1 MSNTLNEKFEEFAT
15 AQADVLKEYQDPM
28 PTVTATVVPA
38 TGSDPTAVS
47 GDPQQR
53 SSGKD
58 EPSGSDPKVPE
69 AVANGQSRNDL
80 GGSQS
85 PPLHAAKGEGEQN
98 PGAKASAPVSQDSS
112 ETSSSGKPGDEA
124 GPNSLGAEITHG
136 TSKGPDVKYPIKPSY
151 ESVDV
156 SDDVKA
162 LLEGT
167 ELSEEFAE
175 KAKTIFEA
183 AVKAKLSEEHDKIV
197 EHFAKETLEK
207 IEVAKRDLSEDV
219 NGTVNYAV
227 AQWMEENKLAVD
239 HGIKTEITEDF
250 MVGLKNLFEEHYIS
264 IPEEK
269 VEVVE
274 GMAASIRE
282 MEERLD
288 EQVKTNVKLQA
299 RLNESAKTTIL
310 NTVSEGLADTQK
322 DKLSKLAEAVDFV
335 SEEDFTKKVTTFKE
349 AYFSE
354 KKTVA
359 TSEVADE
366 TPVEGVEAPA
376 MNPAMDAYTAALARW
391 KQIIQPFLIQR
402 V

>member
-15 AQADVLKEYQDPM
+15 EQADVLKEYQDPM
-28 PTVTATVVPA
+28 PTVTATVVPGE
-38 TGSDPTAVS
+38 GSEPTQVS
-47 GDPQQR
+47 GDPQQK

-58 EPSGSDPKVPE
+58 EPSGSSPSVPPS
-69 AVANGQSRNDL
+69 VANGQSVTDL

-112 ETSSSGKPGDEA
+112 ETSSSGKPGND
-124 GPNSLGAEITHG
+124 PMPSVGADAAYA
-136 TSKGPDVKYPIKPSY
+136 TSKGPDVKYPIKPSF

-183 AVKAKLSEEHDKIV
+183 AIKAKLAEEYDKIV
-197 EHFAKETLEK
+197 EHFANESAEK
-207 IEVAKRDLSEDV
+207 IFAAQSELAEDV

-227 AQWMEENKLAVD
+227 TQWLEENQLAVD
-239 HGIKTEITEDF
+239 RGIKNEITEDF

-264 IPEEK
+264 IPDDK
-269 VEVVE
+269 VDAVE
-274 GMAASIRE
+274 SMAESIRE

-288 EQVKTNVKLQA
+288 EQVKSNVKLQE
-299 RLNESAKTTIL
+299 RLNESARITIL

-322 DKLSKLAEAVDFV
+322 DKLSKLAEAVQFV

-366 TPVEGVEAPA
+366 TPVEGVEASTT
-376 MNPAMDAYTAALARW
+376 NPAMDVYTAALARW
-391 KQIIQPFLIQR
+391 K
-402 V
+402 

>member
-98 PGAKASAPVSQDSS
+98 PGAKASAPVSQDGS

-124 GPNSLGAEITHG
+124 GPNSLGAEIPHG

-183 AVKAKLSEEHDKIV
+183 ALKAKLSEEHDKIV

-207 IEVAKRDLSEDV
+207 IEVAKADLSEDV

-227 AQWMEENKLAVD
+227 GKWLEENKLAVD
-239 HGIKTEITEDF
+239 RGIKNEITEDF

-264 IPEEK
+264 IPDDK
-269 VEVVE
+269 VDAVE
-274 GMAASIRE
+274 SMAASLRE

-288 EQVKTNVKLQA
+288 EQVKSNVKLQT
-299 RLNESAKTTIL
+299 RLNESARKEIL

-322 DKLSKLAEAVDFV
+322 DKLSKLAEAVEFV

-349 AYFSE
+349 AYFKE
-354 KKTVA
+354 NTAPA

-366 TPVEGVEAPA
+366 TTVEGVEAPA
-376 MNPAMDAYTAALARW
+376 TNPSMDAYTAALARW
-391 KQIIQPFLIQR
+391 K
-402 V
+402 

>member
-1 MSNTLNEKFEEFAT
+1 MSDVLNEKFGEFAT
-15 AQADVLKEYQDPM
+15 EQKDILKEYQDPM
-28 PTVTATVVPA
+28 PTVPATVIPGE
-38 TGSDPTAVS
+38 GSDPSAVS
-47 GDPQQR
+47 GDPQQK

-58 EPSGSDPKVPE
+58 EPSGSSPTVPPS
-69 AVANGQSRNDL
+69 VANGQSVTDL

-85 PPLHAAKGEGEQN
+85 EPLHSNKEEGEQN
-98 PGAKASAPVSQDSS
+98 PGAKAAAPVSQDSS
-112 ETSSSGKPGDEA
+112 ETSTSGKPGDEA
-124 GPNSLGAEITHG
+124 GANSLGAEIAYG
-136 TSKGPDVKYPIKPSY
+136 TSKGPDVQYPIKPSF

-183 AVKAKLSEEHDKIV
+183 ALKAKLSEEHDKIV

-207 IEVAKRDLSEDV
+207 IEVAKADLSEDV

-227 AQWMEENKLAVD
+227 TQWLEENQLAVD

-264 IPEEK
+264 IPDDK
-269 VEVVE
+269 VDAVE
-274 GMAASIRE
+274 SMAASLRE

-288 EQVKTNVKLQA
+288 EQVKSNVKLQS
-299 RLNESAKTTIL
+299 RLNESARTTIL
-310 NTVSEGLADTQK
+310 ATVSEGLADTQK

-354 KKTVA
+354 KKSAPA

-376 MNPAMDAYTAALARW
+376 TNPAMDAYTAALARW
-391 KQIIQPFLIQR
+391 KQIIINF
-402 V
+402 

>member
-1 MSNTLNEKFEEFAT
+1 
-15 AQADVLKEYQDPM
+15 
-28 PTVTATVVPA
+28 
-38 TGSDPTAVS
+38 
-47 GDPQQR
+47 
-53 SSGKD
+53 
-58 EPSGSDPKVPE
+58 
-69 AVANGQSRNDL
+69 
-80 GGSQS
+80 
-85 PPLHAAKGEGEQN
+85 
-98 PGAKASAPVSQDSS
+98 
-112 ETSSSGKPGDEA
+112 
-124 GPNSLGAEITHG
+124 
-136 TSKGPDVKYPIKPSY
+136 
-151 ESVDV
+151 VDV

-207 IEVAKRDLSEDV
+207 IEVAKKDLTEDV

-227 AQWMEENKLAVD
+227 AQWMEENKLAID
-239 HGIKTEITEDF
+239 SGIKNEITEDF
-250 MVGLKNLFEEHYIS
+250 MVGLKNLFEEHYIA
-264 IPEEK
+264 IPDEK

-391 KQIIQPFLIQR
+391 K
-402 V
+402 